1 MQVLLAPSAFAGTLT
16 AAQAADT
23 LATGWR
29 RGAPHDEVR
38 TLPLSDG
45 GLGFADVLARSLPG
59 TRSLPVT
66 VTGPVGA
73 RVASVVVL
81 DEDGTAYVDAA
92 TAAGAHL
99 MSDPAGQLETATSRG
114 VGELVL
120 AAAAAGARRVVVGV
134 RDLGC
139 HDGGAGLLAALAPG
153 ALPALGHGP
162 LPLAEVTAA
171 DLAGIEECRQ
181 PLRGVELVLAT
192 DVEEP
197 LLGLGGATAMKA
209 ADGALPPGLAAA
221 VESALGHFAE
231 RVRRVVPERVDLVTG
246 TPLRPDRLAGSGA
259 GGGVG
264 YALHLLGATRVG
276 GAHCVAAA
284 VGLGGAVQESDLV
297 VTGEGCLDWRSL
309 HAGVVPGVAAAA
321 LETGTPAV
329 AVVGST
335 MVGRRESQ
343 ALGLSAVYAVA
354 ETSAQVRASMAD
366 PVESLAARTAA
377 VARTWSPYR

>member
-1 MQVLLAPSAFAGTLT
+1 
-16 AAQAADT
+16 
-23 LATGWR
+23 
-29 RGAPHDEVR
+29 
-38 TLPLSDG
+38 
-45 GLGFADVLARSLPG
+45 
-59 TRSLPVT
+59 
-66 VTGPVGA
+66 
-73 RVASVVVL
+73 
-81 DEDGTAYVDAA
+81 
-92 TAAGAHL
+92 
-99 MSDPAGQLETATSRG
+99 
-114 VGELVL
+114 
-120 AAAAAGARRVVVGV
+120 
-134 RDLGC
+134 
-139 HDGGAGLLAALAPG
+139 
-153 ALPALGHGP
+153 
-162 LPLAEVTAA
+162 
-171 DLAGIEECRQ
+171 
-181 PLRGVELVLAT
+181 
-192 DVEEP
+192 
-197 LLGLGGATAMKA
+197 MKA

-354 ETSAQVRASMAD
+354 ETS
-366 PVESLAARTAA
+366 LALFDFDTGAPR
-377 VARTWSPYR
+377 RMSPSEREVLGGRLAPPPAFRRRRR

>member
-59 TRSLPVT
+59 ARSLPVT

-99 MSDPAGQLETATSRG
+99 MRDPAGQLETATS
-114 VGELVL
+114 
-120 AAAAAGARRVVVGV
+120 
-134 RDLGC
+134 
-139 HDGGAGLLAALAPG
+139 
-153 ALPALGHGP
+153 
-162 LPLAEVTAA
+162 
-171 DLAGIEECRQ
+171 
-181 PLRGVELVLAT
+181 RGVELVLAT

-284 VGLGGAVQESDLV
+284 VGLGGAVQQCDLV

-366 PVESLAARTAA
+366 PVEALAARTAA